1 MSRYI
6 NDDIE
11 AYLKEISRFP
21 LLKSHEE
28 KDLARKIAKGDKEAR
43 DRMISS
49 NLRLVVN
56 IAKSYVNYGL
66 PLMDLIAE
74 GNIGLMKATERF
86 NPDEGTS
93 FSTYSSWWI
102 KQSMRRAVNTKL
114 KNVRVPAYMAD
125 IVSKWRKVSNR
136 LSQDLERSATA
147 DEVANEMML
156 KPEKIAIIQQAM
168 GADSSSNFGRGA
180 FKGYK
185 NDNDEYNDLINEIPA
200 KNIKA
205 SSPDTLFDEEEREKM
220 ELLLSCLRPRE
231 QKVLRLRYGFDDKGN
246 FLTLQA
252 IGERLKLTRERVRQ
266 IEGVAL
272 SKVLKII
279 DEDNTAKY

>member
-21 LLKSHEE
+21 LLKSDEE

-86 NPDEGTS
+86 NPEEGTS

-136 LSQDLERSATA
+136 LSQDLERSATP

-185 NDNDEYNDLINEIPA
+185 NDNDEYTELINEIPA
-200 KNIKA
+200 KSTKS
-205 SSPDTLFDEEEREKM
+205 SSPDTLFDEEEQKKM
-220 ELLLSCLRPRE
+220 ELLLSCLQPRE
-231 QKVLRLRYGFDDKGN
+231 QKVLRLRYGFDSKGN

-252 IGERLKLTRERVRQ
+252 IGKKLKLTRERVRQ
-266 IEGVAL
+266 IEGAAL
-272 SKVLKII
+272 GKVLKII
-279 DEDNTAKY
+279 DDDAGKI

>member
-21 LLKSHEE
+21 LLTSQEE
-28 KDLARKIAKGDKEAR
+28 KDTARKIAKGDAEAK
-43 DRMISS
+43 DKMIRS

-56 IAKSYVNYGL
+56 IAKNYVNYGL

-74 GNIGLMKATERF
+74 GNLGLMKATERF

-102 KQSMRRAVNTKL
+102 KQSMRRAINTKL

-125 IVSKWRKVSNR
+125 IVSRWRKVSNQ
-136 LSQDLERSATA
+136 LSQDLERAATP
-147 DEVANEMML
+147 DEVANAMML
-156 KPEKIAIIQQAM
+156 KPEMIAIIQQAI
-168 GADSSSNFGRGA
+168 GADSSSNFGRRA
-180 FKGYK
+180 FSGYK
-185 NDNDEYNDLINEIPA
+185 NDNDEYTDLIDEIPA
-200 KNIKA
+200 KEQDNA
-205 SSPDTLFDEEEREKM
+205 SPNALFDEEEQRKM
-220 ELLLSCLRPRE
+220 ELLLECLPARE
-231 QKVLRLRYGFDDKGN
+231 QKVLRMRYGFGNEGN

-252 IGERLKLTRERVRQ
+252 IGKKLKLTRERVRQ
-266 IEGVAL
+266 IEGAAL
-272 SKVLKII
+272 RKVLKILE
-279 DEDNTAKY
+279 DEAKY